1 MEKFKSKWIA
11 DMLPLVKLRYPL
23 INKERIDE
31 LLDNIYEKTIKK
43 EKLIMQDTYRNITYE
58 SDTRQLLEYCEVK
71 KPLLAGNGVLFDA
84 DKNNPAIKMLN
95 KIKQKRNFYKAKM
108 KTYEP
113 DSYGFALNN
122 LYQGNEKVKMN
133 AW

>member
-1 MEKFKSKWIA
+1 MEKFKLKWII
-11 DMLPLVKLRYPL
+11 DMTELVRLKFPLLS
-23 INKERIDE
+23 KERTSS
-31 LLDNIYEKTIKK
+31 LLNDIYEKTIKK
-43 EKLIMQDTYRNITYE
+43 EKLIMEDTYRNITYE
-58 SDTRQLLEYCEVK
+58 SDTRQILEYCEVK

-95 KIKQKRNFYKAKM
+95 KIKQKRKFYKAEM
-108 KTYEP
+108 KKYEP